1 MDIQTAALFF
11 NEAKPQSVK
20 AHKNLSAALKAAG
33 VKYYTLKTDFA
44 PRDIKTGTDIIFSLG
59 GDGTLL
65 KAARA
70 AALRGVKIMGIN
82 GGSLGFLSA
91 AEAAGGSKR
100 LLKTLQSG
108 KALQIP
114 RLMLDVRVRRGARQV
129 FRQPAL
135 NECVIKANGPRA
147 TALNLSY
154 GGVKLKE
161 YFGDGVIIASPT
173 GSTAYNLAAGGPVA
187 HPALDIFIITAI
199 CPHTLTQRPLALPAE
214 KAIKIK
220 PARRAD
226 AQDAMLSVD
235 GQLNF
240 RLKKEDEVYISRH
253 AARAVTLYAG
263 GYNFFDVLTSKL
275 KWGSR

>member
-1 MDIQTAALFF
+1 MDIKTAALFV
-11 NEAKPQSVK
+11 NEAKPQSLK
-20 AHKNLSAALKAAG
+20 ARKNLRAALKNAG
-33 VKYYTLKTDFA
+33 IKHYALKAGFA
-44 PRDIKTGTDIIFSLG
+44 PRDIKAGTDIIFALG
-59 GDGTLL
+59 GDGTFI

-70 AALRGVKIMGIN
+70 AAQRGVKIMGIN

-91 AEAAGGSKR
+91 AEAVGGFSR

-108 KALQIP
+108 KTLQIP

-135 NECVIKANGPRA
+135 NECVIKADGLRA
-147 TALNLSY
+147 AALNLSY
-154 GGVKLKE
+154 GGARLKE
-161 YFGDGVIIASPT
+161 YFGDGVIIAAPT

-187 HPALDIFIITAI
+187 HPGLDIFIITAV
-199 CPHTLTQRPLALPAE
+199 CPHTLTQRPLVLPAE
-214 KAIKIK
+214 KTLTVR
-220 PARRAD
+220 PARRAG
-226 AQDAMLSVD
+226 APGAVISVD

-240 RLKKEDEVYISRH
+240 RLQNGDEVSISRH
-253 AARAVTLYAG
+253 AARAITLYTG